1 MFQEAKLGETPIRDL
16 GLQIAGTRLE
26 PIVAA
31 FSLEL
36 ERLGITRI
44 KPNFYLSTEWGVAP
58 DTIAIAIPFYLARQD
73 LTQLHQERAG
83 HVEGYTRNDILKY
96 LRHEMGHVILYGYKL
111 YDDKDWIE
119 RFGSVTQP
127 YVEQYRPE
135 PFSRRYVQ
143 HLPGWYAQK
152 HPEEDWSETFAVWMT
167 PGSDWR
173 NEYAEWPD
181 AFSKLELCD
190 RILQKVKETD
200 PLVTA
205 TTPDESTDTITYS
218 VDDFYRSNALA
229 DEHLP
234 PGLDGALRTIFEE
247 LRRDSVP
254 DPHGRR
260 PAGELIAR
268 LELEIVA
275 NVFRWTGH
283 FPEQT
288 RLLLRHMNKRAERLG
303 LAYLPQDEEKA
314 ELALTTFVTAL
325 CMNHVQRG
333 SYLP

>member
-1 MFQEAKLGETPIRDL
+1 MFHEAKLGETPIREL

-36 ERLGITRI
+36 ERLGLEKI
-44 KPNFYLSTEWGVAP
+44 KPIFYLSTEWGVAS

-73 LTQLHQERAG
+73 LTALHQERAG

-96 LRHEMGHVILYGYKL
+96 LRHEMGHVVLYGYKL
-111 YDDKDWIE
+111 YEDPDWIAL
-119 RFGSVTQP
+119 FGSVTQP
-127 YVEQYRPE
+127 YLEQYRPE

-152 HPEEDWSETFAVWMT
+152 HPEEDWAETFAVWMT
-167 PGSDWR
+167 PGVDWR
-173 NEYAEWPD
+173 NEYQEWPE
-181 AFSKLELCD
+181 AFHKLEYCARVMDQIKD
-190 RILQKVKETD
+190 RE
-200 PLVTA
+200 PLITA
-205 TTPDESTDTITYS
+205 TTPDESADTITYS

-247 LRRDSVP
+247 LRRDSAP
-254 DPHGRR
+254 DPAGRKS
-260 PAGELIAR
+260 AAELIAR

-275 NVFRWTGH
+275 NVYRWTGH

-288 RLLLRHMNKRAERLG
+288 RLLLRHIAKRAERLG
-303 LAYLPQDEEKA
+303 LAYLTQDEEKA

-325 CMNHVQRG
+325 AMNHVQRG
-333 SYLP
+333 NYLP